1 MNIHVET
8 YTASLNKKYEELC
21 GDRVKIVRNADSC
34 ILVLADGLGSGVK
47 ANILATLTSEIL
59 STMVAEGTTIEE
71 AIQTIT
77 ATLPVCRERGV
88 AYSTFIIVQIF
99 YDGRVYLAEYDS
111 PDVIF
116 LQGSPGW
123 YF

>member
-77 ATLPVCRERGV
+77 ATLPVCHERGV

-111 PDVIF
+111 PM
-116 LQGSPGW
+116 
-123 YF
+123 